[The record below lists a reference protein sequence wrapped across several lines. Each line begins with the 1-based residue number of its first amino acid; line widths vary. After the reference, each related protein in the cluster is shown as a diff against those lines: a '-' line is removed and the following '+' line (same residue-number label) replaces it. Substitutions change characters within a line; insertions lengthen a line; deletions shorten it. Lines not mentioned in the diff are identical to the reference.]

1 MGKFLLGLIIGVVVG
16 VLAMAYNPNLP
27 QDVRTTLANLTGL
40 VMRGTEEAA
49 EGVGKAADEVAD
61 EARRATGGEPGEG
74 VETPQEPA
82 TTTEGADRPAE
93 EAAPEGQP
101 PRTE

>member
-1 MGKFLLGLIIGVVVG
+1 MGKFLFGLIIGLVVG

-27 QDVRTTLANLTGL
+27 EEVRTTLANVTGL
-40 VMRGTEEAA
+40 VLRGTEEAA

-61 EARRATGGEPGEG
+61 EARKATGGEPGEAG
-74 VETPQEPA
+74 RTPPEPA
-82 TTTEGADRPAE
+82 ATPEGAGRPAE
-93 EAAPEGQP
+93 ETAPEGQP